1 MRSPQN
7 RIGSVAITAVLG
19 ITLTLTLAALLL
31 YTLVSA
37 KIDALHGYKD
47 RFTAYYLCE
56 TGISVAMLDFAQG
69 KIGKNS
75 GQWAERDFD
84 YEVNGKKYKIHYK
97 ISRPSGAANYKVTS
111 SVYKVTS
118 SVKSPYGLNKT
129 YYLTASGP
137 RAFPI
142 FIRGFAGG
150 K

>member
-19 ITLTLTLAALLL
+19 ITVTLTLAVLLL
-31 YTLVSA
+31 YTLVNV

-47 RFTAYYLCE
+47 RFAAYYLCE

-69 KIGKNS
+69 KIGKNP

-111 SVYKVTS
+111 SV
-118 SVKSPYGLNKT
+118 KSPYGLNKT